1 MRVGL
6 WSTSS
11 IELCTKN
18 CHHTESW
25 NPFHSRV
32 HCFNILIFCHVE
44 KSANYIETTTATTS
58 RFMNLWSSIVTMRRE
73 YERER
78 ETKQK
83 NNINRPKNFNKNILC
98 DALLCAINV
107 ITSFHS
113 RLSHGNKLTIQIK
126 RATQHKSYSNE
137 SWRHEPKQC
146 INHVCICEI
155 VILLLFLFLY
165 FHRFFS
171 ISFERT
177 IDCCVHV
184 CVNVSS
190 LMFVL
195 VQPNEREERG
205 KNVFPGEEN
214 EVAKQL
220 KKNKIINLM

>member
-1 MRVGL
+1 MSCRKICKLYRDDDGDDEQIYEFV
-6 WSTSS
+6 
-11 IELCTKN
+11 
-18 CHHTESW
+18 
-25 NPFHSRV
+25 
-32 HCFNILIFCHVE
+32 VE
-44 KSANYIETTTATTS
+44 H
-58 RFMNLWSSIVTMRRE
+58 L

-195 VQPNEREERG
+195 VQPNERDERG